1 LSERKHQSPIHTIS
15 AFPARERFVLGRI
28 ELAEK
33 SNELVAISKLL
44 DLLATE
50 GAIVGTKPS
59 AVKATSEATQCAL
72 TPALKASAEPYPS
85 SAKWSRCF
93 FALWCTNWSVVP
105 FDSRMHCSVTCHSHG

>member
-50 GAIVGTKPS
+50 GAIVGTK
-59 AVKATSEATQCAL
+59 
-72 TPALKASAEPYPS
+72 ASACNS
-85 SAKWSRCF
+85 SRNASKLGFSP
-93 FALWCTNWSVVP
+93 A
-105 FDSRMHCSVTCHSHG
+105 